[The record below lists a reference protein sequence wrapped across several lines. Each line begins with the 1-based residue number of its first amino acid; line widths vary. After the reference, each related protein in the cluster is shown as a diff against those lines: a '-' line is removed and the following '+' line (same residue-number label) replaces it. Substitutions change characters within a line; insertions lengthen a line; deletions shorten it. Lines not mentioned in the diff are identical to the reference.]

1 MFVHLELPRP
11 RKEFPPPA
19 SLLARPLSMRSGSG
33 GTGTGSSDEPEKEG
47 REREQCGV
55 SSKTCPAKQSVSFLV
70 SGM

>member
-1 MFVHLELPRP
+1 
-11 RKEFPPPA
+11 
-19 SLLARPLSMRSGSG
+19 MRSGSG

-70 SGM
+70 GGMKGITLPPDSDQRVR